1 MILKLLLDTE
11 MIQMIFTK
19 ILKNL
24 IQMINVRILTV
35 FNDLIV
41 DMPSN
46 KNLHPT
52 VTELFTRGR
61 QLNISLIFIKQSYFA
76 VPKNIRLNYLHY
88 FIMKI
93 LSNQELQ
100 QITFSCSSD
109 IDFRDFMNFY
119 KKMYFYKPF
128 SFLVIDAFL
137 ASDNLYVS
145 ERIF

>member
-1 MILKLLLDTE
+1 
-11 MIQMIFTK
+11 MIFTK

-46 KNLHPT
+46 KNFHPT

-119 KKMYFYKPF
+119 KKCTFTNH
-128 SFLVIDAFL
+128 FLF
-137 ASDNLYVS
+137 
-145 ERIF
+145 

>member
-1 MILKLLLDTE
+1 
-11 MIQMIFTK
+11 MIFTK

-46 KNLHPT
+46 KNLHPI

-109 IDFRDFMNFY
+109 TDFKDFMNFY
-119 KKMYFYKPF
+119 KNCTFTNHFLFQLLMLFLHQIIFMFQKE
-128 SFLVIDAFL
+128 SFKKNIKFNH
-137 ASDNLYVS
+137 DN
-145 ERIF
+145 